1 MNIQNQMKELFGNSC
16 YAYCLAY
23 IFGKDKDIKA
33 LTARV
38 LDGWYFDYI
47 QEDGFVKKPVDYVKM
62 IDNSLKFR
70 DVKKVPISSLS
81 DIPDGMIVPVDN
93 PDALANAINQMLNS
107 DLVGM
112 GEYSRSKIKRYSIEN
127 MVLAHMEFLR
137 RDEQ

>member
-81 DIPDGMIVPVDN
+81 DIPDGMIVPVEYKYLSGSHFVVCQKGKVLFD
-93 PDALANAINQMLNS
+93 PSEPSNS
-107 DLVGM
+107 VRNGKPIS
-112 GEYSRSKIKRYSIEN
+112 YRQ
-127 MVLAHMEFLR
+127 FF
-137 RDEQ
+137 

>member
-81 DIPDGMIVPVDN
+81 DIPDGMIGPVEYKYLSGSHFVVCQKGKVLFD
-93 PDALANAINQMLNS
+93 PSEPSNS
-107 DLVGM
+107 VRNGKPVSYRL
-112 GEYSRSKIKRYSIEN
+112 
-127 MVLAHMEFLR
+127 FF
-137 RDEQ
+137 